1 MDQDATKATP
11 LSWLR
16 FDAPPPVS
24 AETDAILAA
33 TRAGLGYARHQQEV
47 LAYRPR
53 ILAALTALGDAV
65 VRDAAGA
72 LSAQERE
79 VMALVVSAENR
90 CEACVFAHAAAL
102 RKLTGQAEWAA
113 TIAVNYRRAMLT
125 ARERALADYAVK
137 ATRAPAEVEPGDLD
151 ALRAGGIS
159 EAGVLEAA
167 TVVAYFNF
175 TNRLNSTLGI
185 RANSAAYWS
194 HR

>member
-1 MDQDATKATP
+1 
-11 LSWLR
+11 
-16 FDAPPPVS
+16 
-24 AETDAILAA
+24 
-33 TRAGLGYARHQQEV
+33 
-47 LAYRPR
+47 
-53 ILAALTALGDAV
+53 
-65 VRDAAGA
+65 
-72 LSAQERE
+72 
-79 VMALVVSAENR
+79 MALVVSAENC

>member
-1 MDQDATKATP
+1 MDQDAAKATS

-16 FDAPPPVS
+16 FDAPPPAS

-33 TRAGLGYARHQQEV
+33 TRASLGYARHQQEV

-65 VRDAAGA
+65 VRDPAGA
-72 LSAQERE
+72 LSARERE

-113 TIAVNYRRAMLT
+113 AIAVNYRRAELT

-137 ATRAPAEVEPGDLD
+137 ATRGPAEVEPTDLD
-151 ALRAGGIS
+151 ALRASGIS

-175 TNRLNSTLGI
+175 TNRLNSALGI